1 LTGRPAS
8 ASFSIDR
15 ICVSVNFDWRMGFS
29 WLGWLLCQKVLR
41 LDHLRLGELT
51 HGWKAACKRV
61 EATGKTFHAPRRT
74 GVGTLDCTGL
84 PETVA
89 MKISGCKAWT
99 RFDRYNITREED
111 LRKVVKWLI
120 LYIQR
125 KRVTVSLEY
134 RTYLISLLCQSLHL
148 SKNNGGEI

>member
-1 LTGRPAS
+1 MPESSPFGPSQIGGAYARLESGMQTG
-8 ASFSIDR
+8 
-15 ICVSVNFDWRMGFS
+15 
-29 WLGWLLCQKVLR
+29 
-41 LDHLRLGELT
+41 
-51 HGWKAACKRV
+51 
-61 EATGKTFHAPRRT
+61 EATGKTVHAPRRT
-74 GVGTLDCTGL
+74 GVGNLDCTGL

-148 SKNNGGEI
+148 SKNNGGEISKP